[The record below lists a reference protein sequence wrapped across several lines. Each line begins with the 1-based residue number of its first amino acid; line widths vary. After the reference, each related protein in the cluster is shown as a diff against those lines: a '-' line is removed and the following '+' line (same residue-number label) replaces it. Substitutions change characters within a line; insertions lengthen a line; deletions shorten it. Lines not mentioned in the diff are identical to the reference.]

1 MYAALAFIEAIPP
14 QLLADDSGCRQLEGE
29 EITAASNLFKWA
41 NEAALP
47 SLEFAAYFDDNVEM
61 TSGAYQ
67 KGQKV
72 TTSANA
78 NLQRSKRPSMRV
90 S

>member
-14 QLLADDSGCRQLEGE
+14 QLLPDDSGCRQLEGD

-47 SLEFAAYFDDNVEM
+47 SSEFAACFDDNVEV
-61 TSGAYQ
+61 TAGAYSR
-67 KGQKV
+67 GQRV
-72 TTSANA
+72 TASAKA
-78 NLQRSKRPSMRV
+78 NLQRPKRPSMRV